1 MARSTPGTAGS
12 KGGGNVVPSGQ
23 MGIGDNSYRGPSP
36 FGNQRQ
42 IPPRGYTNIFTG
54 PRQPTPPRF
63 GGRGGS
69 SGFMAG
75 ANTYGGQSP
84 RFPRGGGQRSP
95 GQTPPPSFPRGG
107 GFGGGFGG
115 RTPIG
120 VPGRDFIPFN
130 PNIPMRSS
138 EFESPI
144 GIPPFRRPPPSRYP
158 GPYMPSPQNRYLP
171 PLPRQRS
178 PYNPP
183 PNLYG
188 GVRGPSG
195 LAGFLANQPAIRQ
208 IEIDP
213 ATGFRSQNQVEK
225 DAAEAAAAQAER
237 DRIAQEAEAA
247 RQEEVD
253 LKEVE
258 RQKELERQRYEPGG
272 DMARTRPEGE
282 KTNYQ
287 KMLEG
292 TYVPD
297 ERARN
302 LGYTGESIARY
313 NVTPPSGQVVDSIA
327 PVKMERFGG
336 LPQPLTRDELDA
348 RFATMQAQRAAQGV
362 DPTRSSGKGGSKGGA
377 STVPAGSQT
386 RQGMGGVSKGGGM
399 GGTSMPPSGSPRIR
413 PATGVGK
420 ATGGPVGLASLIG
433 QY

>member
-1 MARSTPGTAGS
+1 MARGTPGTAGS
-12 KGGGNVVPSGQ
+12 KGGGNVVPSNQ
-23 MGIGDNSYRGPSP
+23 MRIGDNSYRGPSP

-42 IPPRGYTNIFTG
+42 IPPRAYTNIFTG

-69 SGFMAG
+69 GDALPASGFMAG
-75 ANTYGGQSP
+75 AYGRGGPQPVFNPRFGDRGGSSGILPYGG
-84 RFPRGGGQRSP
+84 G
-95 GQTPPPSFPRGG
+95 
-107 GFGGGFGG
+107 
-115 RTPIG
+115 
-120 VPGRDFIPFN
+120 
-130 PNIPMRSS
+130 
-138 EFESPI
+138 SPI
-144 GIPPFRRPPPSRYP
+144 GIPSFRRPPPSRYP
-158 GPYMPSPQNRYLP
+158 RPYMPSPQNRYLP

-213 ATGFRSQNQVEK
+213 ATGFRSQNQVQK

-253 LKEVE
+253 RKEVE

-287 KMLEG
+287 RMLEG

-302 LGYTGESIARY
+302 LGYTGERIARY
-313 NVTPPSGQVVDSIA
+313 NVTPPGEQVVDSTA
-327 PVKMERFGG
+327 PVKMERLGG

-399 GGTSMPPSGSPRIR
+399 GGTSMPSSSPDVQQQIRGQIQMEQAGARPRIR
-413 PATGVGK
+413 PAMGVGK

>member
-1 MARSTPGTAGS
+1 M
-12 KGGGNVVPSGQ
+12 
-23 MGIGDNSYRGPSP
+23 
-36 FGNQRQ
+36 
-42 IPPRGYTNIFTG
+42 PRG
-54 PRQPTPPRF
+54 
-63 GGRGGS
+63 
-69 SGFMAG
+69 
-75 ANTYGGQSP
+75 
-84 RFPRGGGQRSP
+84 
-95 GQTPPPSFPRGG
+95 
-107 GFGGGFGG
+107 
-115 RTPIG
+115 
-120 VPGRDFIPFN
+120 D
-130 PNIPMRSS
+130 
-138 EFESPI
+138 SPI

-158 GPYMPSPQNRYLP
+158 GPYMPSPQNRYLS
-171 PLPRQRS
+171 PLPRQRN

-183 PNLYG
+183 PNRYG
-188 GVRGPSG
+188 GVQGPSG

-253 LKEVE
+253 RKEVE

-313 NVTPPSGQVVDSIA
+313 NVTPPGGQAVESIA
-327 PVKMERFGG
+327 PVNMELLGG

-362 DPTRSSGKGGSKGGA
+362 DPTRSSGKGGAKGGA
-377 STVPAGSQT
+377 STVPVGGQNNIASKSLSS
-386 RQGMGGVSKGGGM
+386 GVSKGGGM
-399 GGTSMPPSGSPRIR
+399 GGTSMPSSSPDAQQQIMRQIQMEQAGGRPRIR
-413 PATGVGK
+413 PAMGVGK